1 MQSYEPIN
9 PRIRYWILGFL
20 VPFKGINQL
29 DTLTDSDHLLDSI
42 LPCKQ
47 EAHIGRGRPR
57 LNTAELREQLQRAWT
72 AVSQTQGGK
81 VPQRLQR
88 DRKSTRLNSSH
99 VAISYAVFCLKKKKK
114 KRDQTEPWSELVHSS
129 QQAV

>member
-9 PRIRYWILGFL
+9 TRIRYWILGFL

-81 VPQRLQR
+81 VPQRLQSNVR
-88 DRKSTRLNSSH
+88 KISAIDRKSTRLNSSH
-99 VAISYAVFCLKKKKK
+99 VANSNAV
-114 KRDQTEPWSELVHSS
+114 
-129 QQAV
+129 

>member
-1 MQSYEPIN
+1 MSYN
-9 PRIRYWILGFL
+9 ASSKPRIRYCILGFP
-20 VPFKGINQL
+20 VTFKCINQH
-29 DTLTDSDHLLDSI
+29 DTLTDIDHLLDSI

-81 VPQRLQR
+81 VPQRLQSNVRKISAIAGFSEAESR
-88 DRKSTRLNSSH
+88 DRKS
-99 VAISYAVFCLKKKKK
+99 VV
-114 KRDQTEPWSELVHSS
+114 
-129 QQAV
+129 